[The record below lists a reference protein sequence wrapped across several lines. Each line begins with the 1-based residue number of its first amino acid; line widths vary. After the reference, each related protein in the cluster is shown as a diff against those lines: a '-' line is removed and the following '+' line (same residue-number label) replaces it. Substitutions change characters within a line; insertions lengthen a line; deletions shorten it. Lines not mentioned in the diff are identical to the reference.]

1 MNLGDSAAYGA
12 PSLSR
17 RRFYGMDPFKAQ
29 RLNKSLKFFLTWKLP
44 FLMPR
49 GMVLNFKK
57 SISCVRHELL
67 GDPGARTETSKID
80 FFAVNYPPIT
90 TVSTSARLGTM
101 DAARR
106 YLETSEIL
114 TLNHPNGC
122 GSTPW
127 IAINSCYSYHLLWV
141 FAWTSSYL
149 GMGHGTLVPFV
160 NPKS

>member
-29 RLNKSLKFFLTWKLP
+29 RLNKSVKFFLTWKLP

-49 GMVLNFKK
+49 VWFWTSKNPFVVFDMNFWVIPVLGLKPPR
-57 SISCVRHELL
+57 SISSLWTIL
-67 GDPGARTETSKID
+67 PSQL
-80 FFAVNYPPIT
+80 
-90 TVSTSARLGTM
+90 SLGTM

-127 IAINSCYSYHLLWV
+127 IPINSCYSMLLVPSVVGFCVNIQLFGDGSKPWYLLWTPSHS
-141 FAWTSSYL
+141 W
-149 GMGHGTLVPFV
+149 
-160 NPKS
+160 

>member
-1 MNLGDSAAYGA
+1 VNLGDSAAYGA

-57 SISCVRHELL
+57 SICCVRHELL
-67 GDPGARTETSKID
+67 DDPVARTETSKID

-90 TVSTSARLGTM
+90 TVSTSARWK
-101 DAARR
+101 RPPVSR
-106 YLETSEIL
+106 
-114 TLNHPNGC
+114 HPKYSHWIIQMVVDQRGEYPSIHVTRTICC
-122 GSTPW
+122 GFLREHP
-127 IAINSCYSYHLLWV
+127 ALWGWV
-141 FAWTSSYL
+141 K
-149 GMGHGTLVPFV
+149 TLVPFV
-160 NPKS
+160 HPKS